1 MASAWAEIG
10 NWVWSWAFS
19 PEALAICIA
28 YLLLLKP
35 ASIFIKNFLAQWSPA
50 KEFDEDGS
58 LVRAGA
64 MIGYME
70 RILIFTFILLDQYVA
85 VGFVLGLKAA
95 YRFKDTDNHAKAEY
109 LLMGTFLSLIL
120 TLAVAVFVVQLLGV
134 LGP

>member
-1 MASAWAEIG
+1 MANTLADIG
-10 NWVWSWAFS
+10 SWIWRWAFS
-19 PEALAICIA
+19 VEALAVCVA
-28 YLLLLKP
+28 YLVLLKP
-35 ASIFIKNFLAQWSPA
+35 ASLFIKMFLAQWSPA
-50 KEFDEDGS
+50 KQFDEDGS

-70 RILIFTFILLDQYVA
+70 RILILTFILLGQYAA

-120 TLAVAVFVVQLLGV
+120 TLAIGVFVVQLLAM
-134 LGP
+134 LAA